1 LKKIYLRLLAV
12 LNWPCRCLIQMKFLC
27 RILILEMT
35 HRWVH
40 YVQRASIR
48 KLRHQSRMGISAW
61 FLIINCKLR
70 AASSFNTAV
79 RFLRIRS
86 FSKNWMRKILK
97 TFKCGTEA
105 LPICDM
111 MKYLIVKHA

>member
-12 LNWPCRCLIQMKFLC
+12 LNWSCGCLIWLKLLC
-27 RILILEMT
+27 RILILKVT
-35 HRWVH
+35 RRWVH
-40 YVQRASIR
+40 YVQRTSIR

-61 FLIINCKLR
+61 FIIINWKLR
-70 AASSFNTAV
+70 AARSFNTAV

-97 TFKCGTEA
+97 TFKCDTEA